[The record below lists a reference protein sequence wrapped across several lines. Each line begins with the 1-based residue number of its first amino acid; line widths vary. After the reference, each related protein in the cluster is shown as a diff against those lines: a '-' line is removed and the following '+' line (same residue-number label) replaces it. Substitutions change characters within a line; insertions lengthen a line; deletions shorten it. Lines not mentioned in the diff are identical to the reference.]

1 VFKALKLF
9 IALFVLEVI
18 FYIYFVIIDYK
29 KLQFYKEKRIGSLS
43 YKYFP
48 ELQLVL
54 PLPNITKV
62 HYVREFVDKFSTKDI
77 LGKGFGFFDDGLQK
91 KKYNIVTMG
100 DSFTYGVGALENK
113 NNWIETVENMSDD
126 MDILLLSS
134 RIGIH
139 GNKYDY
145 DRLKNLIDHNVVILN
160 FFSGGDFTD
169 NLNDIIPD
177 YYISKN
183 INKYSEIEIQKIIN
197 ELNIMHG
204 YKYHMEYLANYKIK
218 SFSIYF
224 FLKLIDLAIIHEFI
238 PGYKFNINILEMRA
252 NLVDDDLFNLIDTF
266 KNKKKYICNKN
277 NCYVEEDIFR
287 DKNTKIAIIKNS
299 ANLIN
304 NFFIDVLN
312 DEKKFILIIHPSARN
327 FYYKDTYINYNEL
340 DDELINLLDNRIKII
355 HLKKE
360 FDEEFMKIE
369 KKWGGGMTVLDNE
382 NIFYK
387 YDGYYNLYGY
397 DLVSQIIYKKLKFY
411 LN

>member
-1 VFKALKLF
+1 MFKILKIRDIALQTLRLF

-18 FYIYFVIIDYK
+18 FYIYFVIKDYK
-29 KLQFYKEKRIGSLS
+29 NLELYKEKRIGSLS

-48 ELQLVL
+48 ELELVL

-62 HYVREFVDKFSTKDI
+62 HYTSEFVDKFTTKDI

-91 KKYNIVTMG
+91 KKYNIVTLG

-113 NNWIETVENMSDD
+113 NNWIETVENKSDD
-126 MDILLLSS
+126 MDILLLSH

-204 YKYHMEYLANYKIK
+204 YKYHLEYLANYKIK

-224 FLKLIDLAIIHEFI
+224 FLKLIDLAIIHEI
-238 PGYKFNINILEMRA
+238 ISGYKFNTNIFEMRA
-252 NLVDDDLFNLIDTF
+252 NLVDDDLFNL
-266 KNKKKYICNKN
+266 N
-277 NCYVEEDIFR
+277 
-287 DKNTKIAIIKNS
+287 
-299 ANLIN
+299 
-304 NFFIDVLN
+304 
-312 DEKKFILIIHPSARN
+312 
-327 FYYKDTYINYNEL
+327 
-340 DDELINLLDNRIKII
+340 
-355 HLKKE
+355 
-360 FDEEFMKIE
+360 
-369 KKWGGGMTVLDNE
+369 
-382 NIFYK
+382 NIFK
-387 YDGYYNLYGY
+387 D
-397 DLVSQIIYKKLKFY
+397 K
-411 LN
+411 